1 MSETVVD
8 PEVAD
13 VLQNT
18 NVDYFEE
25 EENVTE
31 RPVDDGIK
39 KTAEKEEKTLEEDD
53 LRNKLN
59 MQRAKREQLIELGL
73 DPPETNKSP
82 EQTQQSEPIAL
93 EEPATAECNK
103 LFRDNISLRRH
114 FGFKHRYAYKYLEIE
129 DFTER
134 PFGNTGRRKIG
145 KISTKVAVKKRP

>member
-82 EQTQQSEPIAL
+82 E
-93 EEPATAECNK
+93 K
-103 LFRDNISLRRH
+103 
-114 FGFKHRYAYKYLEIE
+114 
-129 DFTER
+129 
-134 PFGNTGRRKIG
+134 
-145 KISTKVAVKKRP
+145 